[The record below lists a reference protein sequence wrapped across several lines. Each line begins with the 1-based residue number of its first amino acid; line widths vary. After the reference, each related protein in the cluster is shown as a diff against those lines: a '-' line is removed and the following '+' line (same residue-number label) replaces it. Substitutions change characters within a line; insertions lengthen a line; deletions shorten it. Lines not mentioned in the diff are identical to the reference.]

1 MKQIFPVLVALVVG
15 LSAMFVLLNKPD
27 SPTDRDSGEGTL
39 KDEQIAKLN
48 KELREAKAKSGRVEL
63 IETKVEVPGE
73 TIDNRIPPQTII
85 DQLVSLDPQD
95 ERTDRRSVY
104 LFESLIEHGID
115 ALPPIR
121 KFLGSNQDFAFRD
134 RITNRKTIIK
144 GDGKTKTKTTDP
156 KPEKTKDLKPK
167 DRAKEAKAG
176 KPGIKKPNRTGS
188 VWAYFR
194 PYPKL
199 EKKFPPTLRIGLFDV
214 AAQIGSQPAIDIL
227 LESLKTTGRGV
238 EVAYLEEY
246 LQRAAQDKYVKEIL
260 RAARELLA
268 SMPED
273 SDENALEIDRYAK
286 DFLYSILVKYK
297 DREFIDT
304 AKDLLVR
311 SDGSV
316 DGHALAYLRRVL
328 GAESVPII
336 QNAINEGRITDDVA
350 SYALRDAVLH
360 YIGQNAAADQLLLQT
375 VQEGLNKQEEGGRFN
390 WGAMKLPTQA
400 LFRNLE
406 NTSDEALVARQR
418 LLSQMRQQSSHPE
431 FVGGLNRMENK
442 FNSVLEDRRSPRE

>member
-1 MKQIFPVLVALVVG
+1 
-15 LSAMFVLLNKPD
+15 MFVLLNKPNA
-27 SPTDRDSGEGTL
+27 PTDRDSGEETH

-48 KELREAKAKSGRVEL
+48 KELKEAKAKSGRVEL
-63 IETKVEVPGE
+63 IETKVEVPGK
-73 TIDNRIPPQTII
+73 TIDNRMPPQEII
-85 DQLVSLDPQD
+85 DQLISMNPQD

-104 LFESLIEHGID
+104 LFESLIEHGVD

-121 KFLGSNQDFAFRD
+121 KFLESNQDFTFRD
-134 RITNRKTIIK
+134 RIINGKTIIK
-144 GDGKTKTKTTDP
+144 GDGKTKPKDTKTKKPKDT

-167 DRAKEAKAG
+167 DKAKEAKAG
-176 KPGIKKPNRTGS
+176 KPSIKKPNRTES

-227 LESLKTTGRGV
+227 LEVLKTTGQGV

-246 LQRAAQDKYVKEIL
+246 LQQVAQDKYVKEIL
-260 RAARELLA
+260 SAARELLD
-268 SMPED
+268 SMPEN

-304 AKDLLVR
+304 AKGLLVR
-311 SDGSV
+311 SDGSI

-328 GAESVPII
+328 GADAIPII
-336 QNAINEGRITDDVA
+336 QTAVNDGRITDNVA
-350 SYALRDAVLH
+350 RYALRDAVLH
-360 YIGQNAAADQLLLQT
+360 YIGQNATADQLLLQT
-375 VQEGLNKQEEGGRFN
+375 VQEGLNKQKEGERFN
-390 WGAMKLPTQA
+390 WGPMKLPTQA

-406 NTSDEALVARQR
+406 NTSDEAIASRQG
-418 LLSQMRQQSSHPE
+418 LLSQMRQQSTHPE
-431 FVGGLNRMENK
+431 FVGGLDRIENK
-442 FNSVLEDRRSPRE
+442 FNSVLEERRSPRE